1 MLYELGLIN
10 VITLKESIEKAKNTV
25 NSKILNV
32 YDCGDRWISDFE
44 FEVNATTS
52 VIFCRFVWAVVPSLS
67 KTTGKRVSK
76 VGGNRVKVPAPMTY
90 SQ

>member
-1 MLYELGLIN
+1 MLYEQGLID

-32 YDCGDRWISDFE
+32 YDCGDRWIFDFE

-52 VIFCRFVWAVVPSLS
+52 VIFCCF
-67 KTTGKRVSK
+67 KGTGEFFDFFPPDEPDVLKRAKK
-76 VGGNRVKVPAPMTY
+76 VDI
-90 SQ
+90 